1 VRDWIERHPSLRW
14 YVPVVLTAVFFME
27 LWQVIR

>member
-14 YVPVVLTAVFFME
+14 YVPIVVTASLMLE
-27 LWQVIR
+27 LWQTLR